1 MMSLLETARR
11 NVADRQCARGDEG
24 PAADTL
30 TGERDG
36 SWAMRHELA
45 KLNDEARA
53 APPDTNNE
61 TDR

>member
-1 MMSLLETARR
+1 MSLLETARR
-11 NVADRQCARGDEG
+11 NVAERQRARGDDG

-45 KLNDEARA
+45 KLQNEARA
-53 APPDTNNE
+53 SNPNDE

>member
-1 MMSLLETARR
+1 M
-11 NVADRQCARGDEG
+11 N
-24 PAADTL
+24 DTREQ
-30 TGERDG
+30 GSPCPERDG